1 MPNDKYFGDHITADM
16 KVALKWL
23 NTKLKEKNPKYQ
35 FTKPD
40 SAIALKWKYSDWCLM
55 NMEDENYAWGI
66 VDGEYVEMGSFSIK
80 ELQDIELPF
89 GLGIERDLLFR
100 PTNAKKLWD
109 KLKTKNNM

>member
-40 SAIALKWKYSDWCLM
+40 SAVALK
-55 NMEDENYAWGI
+55 
-66 VDGEYVEMGSFSIK
+66 
-80 ELQDIELPF
+80 
-89 GLGIERDLLFR
+89 
-100 PTNAKKLWD
+100 
-109 KLKTKNNM
+109 